1 MKRLKVLVVA
11 SVFAV
16 MSIGA
21 ANAFAQTIYEE
32 VIIPD
37 LPKGINGRDGDDDN
51 GGSADDFVPATA
63 EPDDPEP
70 LAIGVSIMYTL
81 PR

>member
-1 MKRLKVLVVA
+1 MKRFKVLVLA

-21 ANAFAQTIYEE
+21 ANSFAQTIYEE

-37 LPKGINGRDGDDDN
+37 LPKGINGRDGEDVNPIDDI
-51 GGSADDFVPATA
+51 APAT
-63 EPDDPEP
+63 ETPDDPEP
-70 LAIGVSIMYTL
+70 LGLGVSIMYTL